1 MAKIFILEELKER
14 FKEEKIFNRES
25 LLAFYRQF
33 DPDLND
39 STFRWRIH
47 QLKAKKVIT
56 PISQDLFTLGSKPDF
71 NPGISEFEKRIAY
84 KVEKQF
90 SGMKYAIWSTKSVNE
105 FLLHLSSRS
114 ITILQVEIDALEP
127 VYAFLKNQ
135 NIGSVYF
142 QPDKKEIERY
152 IFESEK
158 SIILQSLISKAPIQ
172 KIGKT
177 VTVKLEKIIV
187 DLFCEKDLFISFQ
200 GSELVHIINTAYNRY
215 AINITTMFHYAR
227 RRGKEMDLKQFLKER
242 TNIPKAIF
250 NDKK

>member
-1 MAKIFILEELKER
+1 MANKSITEDLNER
-14 FKEEKIFNRES
+14 FKEEKFFNRES

-47 QLKAKKVIT
+47 QLKAKGVISPVT
-56 PISQDLFTLGSKPDF
+56 QNLFTLGRKPDF
-71 NPGISEFEKRIAY
+71 KPVIGDFEKRIAN
-84 KVEKQF
+84 KVERQF
-90 SGMKYAIWSTKSVNE
+90 SEMKYAIWSTKYINE
-105 FLLHLSSRS
+105 FSLHLSSRF
-114 ITILQVEIDALEP
+114 IAILQVEIDALEP

-135 NIGSVYF
+135 NFGPVYF

-158 SIILQSLISKAPIQ
+158 SIVLQSLISKAPTQ
-172 KIGKT
+172 KIEKT

-200 GSELVHIINTAYNRY
+200 GGELIHIMNTAYERY
-215 AINITTMFHYAR
+215 AINFTTMFHYAR
-227 RRGKEMDLKQFLKER
+227 RRGKDMELKHYLKER
-242 TNIPKAIF
+242 TDIPKDIF
-250 NDKK
+250 ND

>member
-1 MAKIFILEELKER
+1 MAKQFIIEELKER
-14 FKEEKIFNRES
+14 FKEEKFFNRES

-33 DPDLND
+33 SPDLND
-39 STFRWRIH
+39 STFRWRIY
-47 QLKAKKVIT
+47 QLKAKGVIASVT
-56 PISQDLFTLGSKPDF
+56 QDLFTLGSKPDF
-71 NPGISEFEKRIAY
+71 KPVISDFEKRIAN

-90 SGMKYAIWSTKSVNE
+90 SGMKYAIWSTKFVNE
-105 FLLHLSSRS
+105 FSLHLSSRF

-135 NIGSVYF
+135 NLGPVYF

-158 SIILQSLISKAPIQ
+158 TIILQSLITKAPTQ

-200 GSELVHIINTAYNRY
+200 GSELVHIINTAYERY
-215 AINITTMFHYAR
+215 AINFTTMFHYAR
-227 RRGKEMDLKQFLKER
+227 RRGKEMELKQFLKER
-242 TNIPKAIF
+242 TDIPKAIF
-250 NDKK
+250 Q